1 MAMAKQEDENYW
13 TSSVTKGFDFDSE
26 ENQVTWLECHVIEI
40 RTIKLDFNPWL
51 LNQLKYCA
59 VQLIV

>member
-40 RTIKLDFNPWL
+40 RTILYHKFTAVTN
-51 LNQLKYCA
+51 LNI
-59 VQLIV
+59 VQFS